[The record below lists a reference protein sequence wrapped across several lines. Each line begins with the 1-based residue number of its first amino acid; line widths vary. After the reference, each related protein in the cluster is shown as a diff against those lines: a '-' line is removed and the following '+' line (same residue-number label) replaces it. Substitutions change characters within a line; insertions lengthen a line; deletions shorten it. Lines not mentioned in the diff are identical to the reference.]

1 MSEFDDR
8 HLDFVAR
15 HYKEGRFDTQKAIE
29 SFHSRYGKP
38 RKVRSI
44 NWMRV
49 SGVAAAALLLVG
61 LFFFLRSQQE
71 SWTELVAVN
80 GSEVHVLPDGTEV
93 TLSKGSTLRYK
104 DFDDDSRKVDMSG
117 KIWFDVARD
126 EARPFEVLT
135 ENSFVR
141 VLGTEFQV
149 DATVAAGKAVEIYV
163 AEGKVLFAR
172 NADSDGVILT
182 EGMGAL
188 LPVGIGAPVVEEVG
202 DKNEIAW
209 IRGTFIFD
217 NTPLKEVLTCLS
229 HYYKVSFV
237 AEDLSKKLSGEFSTE
252 DLDLIIELI
261 ESALGVNILKI
272 EK

>member
-8 HLDFVAR
+8 HLDFVTR

-29 SFHSRYGKP
+29 RFHSKYGRP
-38 RKVRSI
+38 RKVHKI
-44 NWMRV
+44 DWMRI
-49 SGVAAAALLLVG
+49 SGVAAAAVILVG
-61 LFFFLRSQQE
+61 LFAFLHFRQN

-80 GSEVHVLPDGTEV
+80 GSEEYLLPDSTRV
-93 TLSKGSTLRYK
+93 TLHKGATLRYK
-104 DFDDDSRKVDMSG
+104 DFDDDSRQVKMSG
-117 KIWFDVARD
+117 KVWFDVARD
-126 EARPFEVLT
+126 ENRPFEVFT

-172 NADSDGVILT
+172 NADSEGVILT

-188 LPVGIGAPVVEEVG
+188 LPVGIGGPVVEEVG
-202 DKNEIAW
+202 DKNDIAW
-209 IRGTFIFD
+209 VRGTFIFD
-217 NTPLKEVLTCLS
+217 QTPLKEVLTCLS
-229 HYYKVSFV
+229 RYYKVSFV
-237 AEDLSKKLSGEFSTE
+237 AEDLSKKLSGEFSTD

-261 ESALGVNILKI
+261 ESALDVNILKM
-272 EK
+272 